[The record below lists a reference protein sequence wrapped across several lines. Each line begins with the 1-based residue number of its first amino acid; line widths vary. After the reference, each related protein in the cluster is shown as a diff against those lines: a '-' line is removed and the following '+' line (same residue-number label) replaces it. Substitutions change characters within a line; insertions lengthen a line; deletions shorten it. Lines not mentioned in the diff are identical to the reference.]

1 MDRRQ
6 YALTLAKQGFKLF
19 PLVANTKLPLKD
31 TDGYKSATSDL
42 EAISGWFTVDPYINI
57 GLRLDTANLLVV
69 DVDRH
74 NSSNNGVVSL
84 AKLKK
89 AGYKLPINTYSEQTP
104 GDGLHLFFKLGGQHP
119 HKRVNWRPGIDILTD
134 FVVIAPSVIDGKS
147 YHPLSGAT
155 ITQAKPVPDW
165 LTRDLTKSKLDVAS
179 KTAKATHKTWAGRWL
194 DDLVQGTST
203 GNRNVFLTSLVG
215 KILNTGCQ
223 SETAYELLQYANGR
237 LETPLPDKEVNRIF
251 LSILKR

>member
-1 MDRRQ
+1 M
-6 YALTLAKQGFKLF
+6 
-19 PLVANTKLPLKD
+19 
-31 TDGYKSATSDL
+31 
-42 EAISGWFTVDPYINI
+42 
-57 GLRLDTANLLVV
+57 
-69 DVDRH
+69 
-74 NSSNNGVVSL
+74 
-84 AKLKK
+84 
-89 AGYKLPINTYSEQTP
+89 
-104 GDGLHLFFKLGGQHP
+104 FFKLGGQHP

-155 ITQAKPVPDW
+155 IAQAKPVPDW
-165 LTRDLTKSKLDVAS
+165 LTRDLTKSKLDVAR
-179 KTAKATHKTWAGRWL
+179 KTAKATHKTWTGRWL

-223 SETAYELLQYANGR
+223 SETAYELLQYANSR